1 MSHRVGIQIFW
12 RYGIPNYKYTLH
24 AHNYMYERERGSSNT
39 HTHTVS
45 HTDTYTYVC
54 RYCMGRYTL
63 YGCAFFCVYFLSMNY
78 NHHHYLYYCQHQK
91 VRARWTIY
99 RRAKQKK
106 KTTAND
112 EEATST
118 TIAGCKEQSINDNNK
133 SMHAMLRATTR
144 HKHTHTPIHRCLRR
158 SQLRPKKQINGRTAV
173 CVVKEHTSKGKY
185 NNRCSDDSHYRL
197 RVRLYYRA
205 DVIPLCAMN
214 PRLRIWW
221 DREIESIIAVGR
233 LSRWWW

>member
-1 MSHRVGIQIFW
+1 MLRLLHLIDSRELWATELGFRFSGGMAYQITNILFMHT
-12 RYGIPNYKYTLH
+12 IICMNASAAP
-24 AHNYMYERERGSSNT
+24 AT

-54 RYCMGRYTL
+54 RCCMGRYTL
-63 YGCAFFCVYFLSMNY
+63 YRCAFFCVYFLSMNY

-144 HKHTHTPIHRCLRR
+144 HKHTHTDTPMFATL
-158 SQLRPKKQINGRTAV
+158 S
-173 CVVKEHTSKGKY
+173 TSAEEADQRA
-185 NNRCSDDSHYRL
+185 NCRLCS
-197 RVRLYYRA
+197 
-205 DVIPLCAMN
+205 
-214 PRLRIWW
+214 
-221 DREIESIIAVGR
+221 
-233 LSRWWW
+233 